1 MYYYCLSET
10 KEQLKIIGLV
20 TNDDNVVVNN
30 DRKKKF
36 ECNIESGFICVL
48 YNYSMSFSLPSRK
61 TTKRESMSN
70 RLNSAAG

>member
-20 TNDDNVVVNN
+20 TNDDSVVENN

-36 ECNIESGFICVL
+36 ECNIERSFICVF
-48 YNYSMSFSLPSRK
+48 YNCSI
-61 TTKRESMSN
+61 
-70 RLNSAAG
+70 